1 MKLHKIE
8 AAEWNETLYA
18 GEHSSGLGVFVIPKP
33 GFIKKYAIFGTRYG
47 SIDNTFV
54 PLGQRET
61 VKVPD
66 GIAHFL
72 EHKLFEQPDGSNAF
86 DLFSKYG
93 ANANAFT
100 SFTSTCYLFSCTSH
114 FDESF
119 AHLLDYVQQPYF
131 TDENVAKEQGII
143 GQEIRMYDD
152 DPEWQVQFGLL
163 KALYV
168 NNPVKIDIAGTIE
181 SISHIDKDVLYACY
195 NTFYNPANMVLCVAG
210 DVDPD
215 TVAGLVE
222 AHIRTERPSGR
233 VENFYPDE
241 PAQVAQKLREQKLD
255 VSIPLFD
262 IGFKDNHLQTGDG
275 LLKNEI
281 ATKIL
286 LKLLAGRSSKLYTDL
301 YGEGLVNASFSTDL
315 MMEPQFSCA
324 IVGGE
329 SERPLE
335 VQRRLLAAI
344 EGMRR
349 DGIDPAAFARAKKA
363 LYGNF
368 LRGFN
373 DVEDIAGM
381 MCRNILNGVNLFRFQ
396 AVYDTVDAA
405 FAAQRLQEVF
415 CEDNM
420 AMSIV
425 WPANA

>member
-1 MKLHKIE
+1 MKLQKIE
-8 AAEWNETLYA
+8 VPEWKETLYL
-18 GEHSSGLGVFVIPKP
+18 GEHSSGLGVFIVPKP
-33 GFIKKYAIFGTRYG
+33 GFQKKYAMFGTRYG
-47 SIDNTFV
+47 SIDNTFR
-54 PLGQRET
+54 PLGQSEKIT
-61 VKVPD
+61 VPD

-100 SFTSTCYLFSCTSH
+100 SFTSTCYLFSCTDH
-114 FDESF
+114 FSENL
-119 AHLLDYVQQPYF
+119 AHLLDYVQEPYF

-168 NNPVKIDIAGTIE
+168 NHPVKIDIAGTIE
-181 SISHIDKDVLYACY
+181 SISHIDKDVLYTCY
-195 NTFYNPANMVLCVAG
+195 NTFYNPANMALCIAG
-210 DVDPD
+210 DVDVD
-215 TVAGLVE
+215 ETADLIE
-222 AHIRTERPSGR
+222 RHIRTDRPSGR
-233 VENFYPDE
+233 VESYYPDE
-241 PAQVAQKLREQKLD
+241 PAHVAEKLREQKLD

-262 IGFKDNHLQTGDG
+262 IGFKDNAPATGDQ

-281 ATKIL
+281 ATKVL

-301 YGEGLVNASFSTDL
+301 YSEGLVNTSFATDL
-315 MMEPQFSCA
+315 MIEPQFCCA

-329 SERPLE
+329 SEQPLE

-344 EGMRR
+344 EGMKR
-349 DGIDPAAFARAKKA
+349 DGIDQKAFTRVKHA

-373 DVEDIAGM
+373 DVEDIAGT
-381 MCRNILNGVNLFRFQ
+381 MCRSILDGVNPFQ
-396 AVYDTVDAA
+396 FKAVYDTVDVA
-405 FAAQRLQEVF
+405 FATQRLHDVF
-415 CEDNM
+415 CEDTM